1 MSKTEPALLHFA
13 EERSQSRAQDLRELW
28 VVVIKCAFKALG
40 MSALWGTVV
49 TGVRLLLGDHVSVL
63 SAVLTYG
70 VVWVIWFGLRL
81 EGDIDRHDESLCS
94 ERRAE
99 TYAPPQ
105 PKPELPAPADSP
117 FMVHPYGDKDP
128 YMLHRDGRTTPLL
141 PDGRQAGLA
150 LNPPTVGA
158 ILREIIERHD
168 GQWSRDR
175 LMSIRVDGKRVTRKL
190 YEKLTYYLA
199 EGGFLQERPTGGF
212 EIPPDVA
219 TYEDVTRYLPSLARP
234 EGGNPTRTDGRSDG
248 GQEKGGNDETRPDG
262 GGALTLAERRKAEWL
277 ECNCDAR
284 TYLGRRNHDR

>member
-128 YMLHRDGRTTPLL
+128 YMLHRDGRDHAALAGRTSGGPGFESADCGRDLEGDHRATRRPVE
-141 PDGRQAGLA
+141 PGSPHVHPRGRQAGHAKA
-150 LNPPTVGA
+150 L
-158 ILREIIERHD
+158 
-168 GQWSRDR
+168 
-175 LMSIRVDGKRVTRKL
+175 
-190 YEKLTYYLA
+190 
-199 EGGFLQERPTGGF
+199 
-212 EIPPDVA
+212 
-219 TYEDVTRYLPSLARP
+219 
-234 EGGNPTRTDGRSDG
+234 
-248 GQEKGGNDETRPDG
+248 
-262 GGALTLAERRKAEWL
+262 RKADL
-277 ECNCDAR
+277 
-284 TYLGRRNHDR
+284 LSGRRRVPAGASHWGL